1 MTATVE
7 DAPSLEE
14 QIEALGEQVTFLA
27 EEARE
32 QRARRLMWQDLQT
45 EVVPIAAQAMES
57 VTAELDDAELDLE
70 DVKALALRLARNTK
84 RLDALLAQLEATTE
98 LIEDAKGIGSE
109 AMTLAVDRL
118 GELDRRGYFTF
129 AEATLG
135 VVDRVVTNFTTE
147 DVEQLG
153 DNVVL
158 ILETVKEM
166 TQPEI
171 MAVLYRMIEAVQRQQ
186 EALQAEPAEPPSL
199 WQLLKKMRDPDVR
212 RGLGRALD
220 TVSAVSTVDTGP
232 PRAFVSQAN
241 QETNEHQGGA

>member
-1 MTATVE
+1 MTATIE
-7 DAPSLEE
+7 GAPSLDER
-14 QIEALGEQVTFLA
+14 IETLSEQVAFLA

-32 QRARRLMWQDLQT
+32 QRARRLMWQELQAD
-45 EVVPIAAQAMES
+45 VMPLAAQAMAS
-57 VTAELDDAELDLE
+57 VTEDLDDAELDL
-70 DVKALALRLARNTK
+70 DDLKSLALRLAGNAK
-84 RLDALLAQLEATTE
+84 RLEALLVQLEAAAE
-98 LIEDAKGIGSE
+98 LIEDAKGIGNE
-109 AMTLAVDRL
+109 AMALAVDRL

-135 VVDRVVTNFTTE
+135 VVDRVVTNFTRE

-186 EALQAEPAEPPSL
+186 TAMQEEAGEPPSL
-199 WQLLKKMRDPDVR
+199 RQLLKKMRDPDVR

-232 PRAFVSQAN
+232 PQRFVQ
-241 QETNEHQGGA
+241 QTNEHQGGA